1 MNKGNQE
8 SQIIYIYELYEEK
21 QQTKRNEMNVEDEE
35 TTPFIRKKKKNRK
48 KNENKNK

>member
-35 TTPFIRKKKKNRK
+35 TSPFIKKKNRK
-48 KNENKNK
+48 KNKNKNR